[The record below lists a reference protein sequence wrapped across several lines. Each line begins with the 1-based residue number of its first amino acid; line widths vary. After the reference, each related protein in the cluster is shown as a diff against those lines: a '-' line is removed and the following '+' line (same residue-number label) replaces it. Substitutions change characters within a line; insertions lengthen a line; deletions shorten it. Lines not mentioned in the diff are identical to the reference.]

1 MVLSDC
7 ISKIRITDSISFP
20 IKEYME
26 LYSKTIY
33 ETLINFLFK
42 KEMGINVSDSD
53 FHEKITPENTW
64 KEIVQNKNTALAI
77 VFAALIIGI
86 SLIISAA
93 IHG

>member
-1 MVLSDC
+1 MEYIALNGIVNALIFSVIGVVVLI
-7 ISKIRITDSISFP
+7 ISYYII
-20 IKEYME
+20 
-26 LYSKTIY
+26 
-33 ETLINFLFK
+33 
-42 KEMGINVSDSD
+42 
-53 FHEKITPENTW
+53 EKITPENTW